1 MNPLKAPPASA
12 ASALTVRVV
21 STPEERAWFDAQL
34 EESHDLGSTPPI
46 GDFLRQVVEIN
57 SRPVALLVWGPACY
71 ALKDRDLWISWS
83 VPQRIARLK
92 LVVQNRRFLILAPKG
107 SSPNAASMCMGAAL
121 RALPGQWQQA
131 FGYRPLLAESFTDP
145 AAHEGTTYKATN
157 WKCLGATAG
166 YSRHRADFYVPNQ
179 SPKFL
184 WCRELDPMARS
195 ILRARDL
202 PAGLAEA
209 LCQVPS
215 GVLPISLPQCDCL
228 LAALARVPD
237 PRAGSNKTFRIG
249 PVLAIVAMA
258 LLCGRREIAEVHRF
272 GQGLSQPLRRRLGLP
287 LKKGSRAFRR
297 VPGYSVYYG
306 LLCRI
311 SPTEFCKVLN
321 TWLQAHAGDLP
332 RGLAMDGKMLRDH
345 FGILSLARHTDGA
358 PEAMSVYDQKEG
370 QGRSEQSSAAVLAE
384 SLPSLDNRLVTGDAL
399 HCNRATA
406 RAIVEK
412 GGEYLLQIKG
422 NQPHLEER
430 ARTLAATPG
439 TPFLP

>member
-157 WKCLGATAG
+157 WKCLGTTAG
-166 YSRHRADFYVPNQ
+166 YSRWAT
-179 SPKFL
+179 ST
-184 WCRELDPMARS
+184 
-195 ILRARDL
+195 II
-202 PAGLAEA
+202 PAKLV
-209 LCQVPS
+209 CTPS
-215 GVLPISLPQCDCL
+215 S
-228 LAALARVPD
+228 
-237 PRAGSNKTFRIG
+237 
-249 PVLAIVAMA
+249 
-258 LLCGRREIAEVHRF
+258 
-272 GQGLSQPLRRRLGLP
+272 LSQPDRRFKP
-287 LKKGSRAFRR
+287 SSR
-297 VPGYSVYYG
+297 
-306 LLCRI
+306 
-311 SPTEFCKVLN
+311 
-321 TWLQAHAGDLP
+321 
-332 RGLAMDGKMLRDH
+332 
-345 FGILSLARHTDGA
+345 
-358 PEAMSVYDQKEG
+358 
-370 QGRSEQSSAAVLAE
+370 SA
-384 SLPSLDNRLVTGDAL
+384 
-399 HCNRATA
+399 
-406 RAIVEK
+406 
-412 GGEYLLQIKG
+412 
-422 NQPHLEER
+422 
-430 ARTLAATPG
+430 
-439 TPFLP
+439 